1 MKKKKRRKKLDKD
14 GKVLYKLISNA
25 VQGETMENLR
35 IIIDVKLVSNKKDYL
50 KQAFKPSYMSHEI
63 FENDLI
69 TIH

>member
-35 IIIDVKLVSNKKDYL
+35 IIIDVKLVSNKKGYL
-50 KQAFKPSYMSHEI
+50 KQTFKPSYTSHKI

-69 TIH
+69 AMH